1 MNLVD
6 ELLKAD
12 TKKADE
18 LKEGVFMSERLA
30 AILGK
35 DKPVQVKFRELKTRR
50 LNDII
55 GYQIDK
61 KGNVDLSKTY
71 DANLMACVES
81 IVEPDLRNKDLQAHF
96 GCTSAKDLCEKLFA
110 GEARQISDEIT
121 ALSGMLGDEK
131 ENEVKN

>member
-12 TKKADE
+12 TKKAEE
-18 LKEGVFMSERLA
+18 LQEGVFKSERLA
-30 AILGK
+30 KILGK
-35 DKPVQVKFRELKTRR
+35 DEPVEVRYRELKTRR

-61 KGNVDLSKTY
+61 KGNMDLSKTY

-96 GCTSAKDLCEKLFA
+96 GCNSAKDLCEKLFA
-110 GEARQISDEIT
+110 GEARTISDSIA
-121 ALSGMLGDEK
+121 ALSGLG
-131 ENEVKN
+131 EVKEEDVKN